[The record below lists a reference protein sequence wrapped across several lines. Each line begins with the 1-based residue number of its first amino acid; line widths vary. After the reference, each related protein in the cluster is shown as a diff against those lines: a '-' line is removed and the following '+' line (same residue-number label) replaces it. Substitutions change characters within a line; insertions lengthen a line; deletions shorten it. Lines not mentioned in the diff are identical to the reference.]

1 MAQPTYSQPP
11 ENHNGNRRELE
22 LFLLRL
28 MLFTLP
34 LLLAA
39 VPSFT
44 ILAWSGEAFRDL
56 QPTLQQS
63 LKTNRGLIGFAWNEQ
78 NYPWMKHQALL
89 MLPRQDVLAVGSS
102 RVLQFRREMFLCP
115 FWNAGYSIL
124 TTSDFSTFLSLLP
137 ADRHPRILLISLDQ
151 WMFNSAWIAESGHTT
166 PDRWTNNPSNNLRTG
181 LRLLPDVLADVAR
194 GRIEITP
201 LLQHRPDAP
210 WGLNAWQNAKG
221 FRPDGSFAYGR
232 QVQQRLTSDPR
243 TPDFQFA
250 GTLRRIA
257 GGSDR
262 FQFGDTPD
270 QQALSSL
277 QAFLRTCSDLNIHVV
292 AFLPPFADT
301 VSSVLQKSGRHQ
313 YLELLPTALQQVF
326 TNTSHELHCF
336 PTLAS
341 LGADDSEAIDGFH
354 AGEKAT
360 LRQLLQMLQQG
371 SALNQCCSTEQL
383 QRDLAAAPNALEV
396 YPR

>member
-1 MAQPTYSQPP
+1 MSQPTHSHHTDSHTSQ
-11 ENHNGNRRELE
+11 RRELE

-28 MLFTLP
+28 MLFALP
-34 LLLAA
+34 ILLAA
-39 VPSFT
+39 IPAFT
-44 ILAWSGEAFRDL
+44 ILVWSGEAFRDL
-56 QPTLQQS
+56 RPTLQQS
-63 LKTNRGLIGFAWNEQ
+63 LKNNRGLIGFAWNEQ

-89 MLPRQDVLAVGSS
+89 MLPRQNVLAVGSS
-102 RVLQFRREMFLCP
+102 RVLQFRREMFVCP

-137 ADRHPRILLISLDQ
+137 ADRRPQTLLIALDQ
-151 WMFNSAWIAESGHTT
+151 WMFNSAWIAANGNTST
-166 PDRWTNNPSNNLRTG
+166 DRWTQNPSHDLRTG

-194 GRIEITP
+194 RRIEISP

-232 QVQQRLTSDPR
+232 QVLQRLDEDPR

-250 GTLRRIA
+250 GTLKRIA
-257 GGSDR
+257 SGTDR
-262 FQFGDTPD
+262 FQFGDIPD
-270 QQALSSL
+270 SQALNSL
-277 QAFLRTCSDLNIHVV
+277 QKLLRTCSELDIHVV

-301 VSSVLQKSGRHQ
+301 VSNALQKSGRHQ
-313 YLELLPTALQQVF
+313 YIEQLPTALRQIF
-326 TNTSHELHCF
+326 SSTSHELHCF
-336 PTLAS
+336 PNLAS

-354 AGEKAT
+354 TGEKAA
-360 LRQLLQMLQQG
+360 LRQLLHMLQQG
-371 SALNQCCSTEQL
+371 SRLNQCCNTDQL
-383 QRDLAAAPNALEV
+383 TRDLAAAPNALEV